1 LFLLAWSPAFE
12 RVKKSKWRQSSPLV
26 MAMLDTAIQE
36 KPKHF
41 NSALDGRVKPTAVRI
56 VLLAIVSNVIPEIA
70 LAIAGN
76 PYRSLHML

>member
-1 LFLLAWSPAFE
+1 MLAWSPAFE

-36 KPKHF
+36 NRNILIVLWMAGH
-41 NSALDGRVKPTAVRI
+41 RPTAVRI